1 MSLKETSTL
10 IAESR
15 KIIEAGQDDS
25 VSLLNMILQIV
36 TNIDTRMKRMETNI
50 DKRIDELKQYMLS
63 VSARVREL
71 ETLTK
76 DMKMKVSE
84 CESSCNGVS
93 NLFDKIEEQTKKV
106 ENQTKLNTRNLIQ
119 QDTRIKKLEEQPRV
133 QTVVQPAV
141 VSEEIESLKSKVLDL
156 QCHSMKNNL
165 VFSGL
170 RSNKFENCENKL
182 RDFIR
187 HEFRIDHYIFKL
199 EMSIV
204 LVSLVEMAPVPL

>member
-15 KIIEAGQDDS
+15 KIMEAGQDDS

-36 TNIDTRMKRMETNI
+36 TNIDTRMKRMETKI

-63 VSARVREL
+63 VSARVREV

-84 CESSCNGVS
+84 CESSYNGVS

-106 ENQTKLNTRNLIQ
+106 ENQTKLNTRNYDI
-119 QDTRIKKLEEQPRV
+119 I
-133 QTVVQPAV
+133 
-141 VSEEIESLKSKVLDL
+141 
-156 QCHSMKNNL
+156 C
-165 VFSGL
+165 
-170 RSNKFENCENKL
+170 
-182 RDFIR
+182 
-187 HEFRIDHYIFKL
+187 
-199 EMSIV
+199 
-204 LVSLVEMAPVPL
+204 LVESQTDDRDE

>member
-1 MSLKETSTL
+1 
-10 IAESR
+10 
-15 KIIEAGQDDS
+15 
-25 VSLLNMILQIV
+25 
-36 TNIDTRMKRMETNI
+36 METHI
-50 DKRIDELKQYMLS
+50 DKRIDELKQSMLS

-76 DMKMKVSE
+76 DMKIKVSE

-119 QDTRIKKLEEQPRV
+119 QDTRIKKLEEQSRV

-156 QCHSMKNNL
+156 QCRSMKNNL

-170 RSNKFENCENKL
+170 RSNKFEN
-182 RDFIR
+182 
-187 HEFRIDHYIFKL
+187 
-199 EMSIV
+199 
-204 LVSLVEMAPVPL
+204 